1 MNIGSEAQYRN
12 MVKELN
18 VDEGESSEP
27 VSPTGQY
34 FNSSVL
40 SICVLAVLDSDNPID
55 DSPALALL
63 KDVFLPINPRFCSL
77 MVKDE
82 NGVKQW
88 KKVEVKLEDHVNIP
102 NFPPGLSP
110 ASYDNHLSN
119 YLSKIA
125 MEQLPHNRP
134 LWNIHIIKYPT
145 SNAAGNLIFKLH
157 HSLGDGFSL
166 MGALLSCLQ
175 RTDNPSV
182 PLTFPSLTSAPTTTS
197 LSLNTNCIFKNI
209 PNVLWSAFNTVS
221 DFGWSLLKSSYVEDD
236 ISLIR
241 SGGPGV
247 EFKPIVVSTMTF
259 SLDHIKQIKTKLGV
273 TINDVITGIIF
284 FGTRLYM
291 QGGSNKLNSENS
303 TALVLLNTRNIG
315 GYKSVKEMVKPDPES
330 AWGNQFGFLHV
341 SLPELT
347 TVESC
352 KPLDFVWKAQKLIQ
366 RKRNSRAVFLTG
378 QLLECLRKFTG
389 PETTAKYIHS
399 TLKNSSMT
407 ISNVIGPVERMA
419 LANHPI
425 KSLYF
430 MVVGVPQSLTIT
442 MVSYMGK
449 LRIAVGTEKDYIDL
463 PKFKSSIKNAFE
475 MILKATHETV

>member
-1 MNIGSEAQYRN
+1 MASEAQYRN
-12 MVKELN
+12 MKDLN
-18 VDEGESSEP
+18 VEEEEEYSEP

-40 SICVLAVLDSDNPID
+40 SICILGVLDSEIPIN
-55 DSPALALL
+55 DSPTMALL
-63 KDVFLPINPRFCSL
+63 KDVFLPINPRFSSL

-82 NGVKQW
+82 NGAKQW
-88 KKVEVKLEDHVNIP
+88 KKVEVKVEDHVNIP
-102 NFPPGLSP
+102 VFPPGLSP
-110 ASYDNHLSN
+110 ESYDNYLSD

-125 MEQLPHNRP
+125 MERLPQSRP

-157 HSLGDGFSL
+157 HALGDGYSL

-175 RTDNPSV
+175 RSENPSV
-182 PLTFPSLTSAPTTTS
+182 PLTFPALSFAPNHES
-197 LSLNTNCIFKNI
+197 RKSNSIFRNMT
-209 PNVLWSAFNTVS
+209 NVLYSAFNTVS
-221 DFGWSLLKSSYVEDD
+221 DFGWSVLKSSYLEDD
-236 ISLIR
+236 RSLIR
-241 SGGPGV
+241 SGDPGV
-247 EFKPIVVSTMTF
+247 EFKPVVVSTMTF
-259 SLDHIKQIKTKLGV
+259 SLDHIKQMKTKLGV

-291 QGGSNKLNSENS
+291 RGTRSNSNEHS

-315 GYKSVKEMVKPDPES
+315 GYKSVKEMVKPDAES
-330 AWGNQFGFLHV
+330 PWGNQFGFLHV
-341 SLPELT
+341 SLHELT
-347 TVESC
+347 SVESC
-352 KPLDFVWKAQKLIQ
+352 NPLEFVSKAQKLIQ

-378 QLLECLRKFTG
+378 QLLEGLRKYTG
-389 PETTAKYIHS
+389 PEATAKYIHS

-419 LANHPI
+419 LADHPV

-449 LRIAVGTEKDYIDL
+449 LKVAIGTEKDYID
-463 PKFKSSIKNAFE
+463 PQKFKTCIEDAFGL
-475 MILKATHETV
+475 MLKAAHEIA

>member
-1 MNIGSEAQYRN
+1 MNIGSEAQNRN
-12 MVKELN
+12 MVNELN
-18 VDEGESSEP
+18 VDEGEYSEP

-34 FNSSVL
+34 FNSSEL
-40 SICVLAVLDSDNPID
+40 SICVLAVLDSDIPID

-63 KDVFLPINPRFCSL
+63 KDVFLPINPRFSSL

-110 ASYDNHLSN
+110 ESYDNHLSN

-175 RTDNPSV
+175 RADNPSV
-182 PLTFPSLTSAPTTTS
+182 PLTFPSLTSAPTTPS
-197 LSLNTNCIFKNI
+197 LSLKTNCIFKNI

-259 SLDHIKQIKTKLGV
+259 SLDHIKTNQ
-273 TINDVITGIIF
+273 D
-284 FGTRLYM
+284 
-291 QGGSNKLNSENS
+291 QAWSDNK
-303 TALVLLNTRNIG
+303 
-315 GYKSVKEMVKPDPES
+315 
-330 AWGNQFGFLHV
+330 
-341 SLPELT
+341 
-347 TVESC
+347 
-352 KPLDFVWKAQKLIQ
+352 
-366 RKRNSRAVFLTG
+366 
-378 QLLECLRKFTG
+378 
-389 PETTAKYIHS
+389 
-399 TLKNSSMT
+399 
-407 ISNVIGPVERMA
+407 
-419 LANHPI
+419 
-425 KSLYF
+425 
-430 MVVGVPQSLTIT
+430 
-442 MVSYMGK
+442 
-449 LRIAVGTEKDYIDL
+449 
-463 PKFKSSIKNAFE
+463 
-475 MILKATHETV
+475 